1 MSNEI
6 PTGHGED
13 TTTSTAAPVKNEKVL
28 NIVTMSDGTQA
39 NFGARA
45 KVLSAIG
52 LEDKQIT
59 FRVADGSIIN
69 WSPKELDNLTDFQ
82 LPVFLYGL
90 LERVKSGLSS
100 TKGLDKVAEV
110 INKQIEAI
118 DGGEFNIR
126 AVSSTG
132 AVELTLLQQAYA
144 IAMSMVE
151 GGNPNWANVQ
161 DTAVIEEV
169 LAVWENK
176 TAVERNAIR
185 RHVLVST
192 QLNLMA
198 LEAGKVADLTGM

>member
-13 TTTSTAAPVKNEKVL
+13 TSTEAPVKKEKVL

-45 KVLSAIG
+45 KVLSAID

-69 WSPKELDNLTDFQ
+69 WLPKELDNLSDFQ

-118 DGGEFNIR
+118 DAGEFSIR

-132 AVELTLLQQAYA
+132 AVELTLLQRAYA
-144 IAMSMVE
+144 IAMSGVE
-151 GGNPNWANVQ
+151 GGNPKWANVE

-169 LAVWENK
+169 LEVWEGK

-185 RHVLVST
+185 RHPLVST
-192 QLNLMA
+192 QINIMQ
-198 LEAGKVADLTGM
+198 LEAGTAVDLTGM